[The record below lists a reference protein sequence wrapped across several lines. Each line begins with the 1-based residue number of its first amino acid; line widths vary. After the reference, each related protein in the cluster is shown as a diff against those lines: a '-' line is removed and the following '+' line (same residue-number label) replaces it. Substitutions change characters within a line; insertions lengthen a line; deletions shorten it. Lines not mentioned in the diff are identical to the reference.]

1 MKIWDKGTPIDA
13 IMEDFTVGRDREMDT
28 RLARWDVVGSIAHAT
43 MLGQTGLIP
52 REAATALVDTLS
64 DILAEFDA
72 NGCTID
78 STVEDVHSHVEA
90 ILVQRLGDVGKMVH
104 TGRSRNDQVALD
116 ITLFLRHELRTIRG
130 EVISVADI
138 LLGMAEKF
146 AHLPLPGFT
155 HYQIAMP
162 SSFGLWFGSTAELL
176 LEDVRVLDV
185 AIDAANANPLGSA
198 AGYGTRLPLDRETTT
213 RALNFDRMYV
223 TAPCAQAARGRTE
236 RLAAMAIAQVAS
248 TVARFAADVVH
259 FASSVYGCISLPDAF
274 TTGSSIMP
282 HKKNPDVF
290 EVLRARCNRLQA
302 LPTQIAMVLQNLPS
316 GYHRD
321 VQFIKD
327 VIIPAIDEM
336 HTILA
341 VAAHVIPVIQPK
353 EGLLDAP
360 AMDYLYSVDRVDD
373 LVKQGVPFREA
384 YRIVAQRIAEG
395 TSMRGEAPF
404 QVDGSGSLGSPGN
417 PGLHIIRARLNALR

>member
-1 MKIWDKGTPIDA
+1 MKIWDKGTAIDT
-13 IMEDFTVGRDREMDT
+13 IMENFTVGRDREMDT

-52 REAATALVDTLS
+52 HDAATALVDALS

-72 NGCTID
+72 HGCTID
-78 STVEDVHSHVEA
+78 SAAEDIHSHVEA
-90 ILVQRLGDVGKMVH
+90 LLVQRLGDTGKMVH

-116 ITLFLRHELRTIRG
+116 IALFMRHELRTIRG
-130 EVISVADI
+130 EVISVAEI
-138 LLGMAEKF
+138 LLGLAEKY

-155 HYQIAMP
+155 HYQVAMP

-198 AGYGTRLPLDRETTT
+198 AGYGTRLPLDRDTTT

-236 RLAAMAIAQVAS
+236 RLAAMAMAQVAS

-259 FASSVYGCISLPDAF
+259 FASSVYGCITLPDAF

-290 EVLRARCNRLQA
+290 EVLRARCNRLQSI
-302 LPTQIAMVLQNLPS
+302 PTQIAMVLQNLPS

-336 HTILA
+336 HTVLT
-341 VAAHVIPVIQPK
+341 VAAHVIPVIQPV

-360 AMDYLYSVDRVDD
+360 AMDSLFSVDRVDD
-373 LVKQGVPFREA
+373 LVKQGIPFREA

-404 QVDGSGSLGSPGN
+404 QVDGSGSLGSPRN
-417 PGLHIIRARLNALR
+417 PGLHHIRARLNDLR